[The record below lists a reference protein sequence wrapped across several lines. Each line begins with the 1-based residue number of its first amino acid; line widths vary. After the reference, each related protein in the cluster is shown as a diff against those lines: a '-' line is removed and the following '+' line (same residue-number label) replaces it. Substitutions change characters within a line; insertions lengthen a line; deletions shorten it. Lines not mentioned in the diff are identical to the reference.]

1 MTNGMSIAQSVAN
14 PIAKPKWCV
23 VHTQSRSERRAEHN
37 LRLQNYT
44 VFAPFI
50 SRKVRHARQSKCV
63 QSPLFPRYIFVK
75 LDLGRD
81 RWLNI
86 NGTAGVCELI
96 TVRDRPLPLPGG
108 LVEALMTAHA
118 HGSPK
123 DRDEDFHV
131 DKTVQLR
138 GGPFAELIGRI
149 AHVDDKGRV
158 QVLLEIMG
166 RAVSVQ
172 TTVAQLRTKAERVAE
187 PRSAADLAHPIC
199 TDR

>member
-1 MTNGMSIAQSVAN
+1 MSIANS
-14 PIAKPKWCV
+14 IATAQWCV
-23 VHTQSRSERRAEHN
+23 VHTQPRSEKRAEYN
-37 LRLQNYT
+37 LRLQNYA

-50 SRKVRHARQSKCV
+50 SRKVRHARQSKSV

-75 LDLGRD
+75 LDLCRD

-118 HGSPK
+118 RSSPEEL
-123 DRDEDFHV
+123 DQDLHV
-131 DKTVQLR
+131 NKTVQLR
-138 GGPFAELIGRI
+138 GGPFADLVGRI
-149 AHVDDKGRV
+149 ERVDDKGRV

-166 RAVSVQ
+166 RTVSVQ
-172 TTVAQLRTKAERVAE
+172 TTMAQLRTSPAAA
-187 PRSAADLAHPIC
+187 PRAAAHLAHPISP
-199 TDR
+199 DS

>member
-1 MTNGMSIAQSVAN
+1 MSIAKSVAD
-14 PIAKPKWCV
+14 PIARSIAKPQWCV
-23 VHTQSRSERRAEHN
+23 VHTQPRSEKRAEHN

-44 VFAPFI
+44 VFAPLI
-50 SRKVRHARQSKCV
+50 SRKVRHARQSKSV
-63 QSPLFPRYIFVK
+63 QSPLFPRYIFVR

-118 HGSPK
+118 HRSPR
-123 DRDEDFHV
+123 DRDEDFRV

-149 AHVDDKGRV
+149 EHVDDRGRV

-172 TTVAQLRTKAERVAE
+172 TTVAQLRTKAERVAA
-187 PRSAADLAHPIC
+187 PRCAAHPAHPIC
-199 TDR
+199 PDR

>member
-1 MTNGMSIAQSVAN
+1 MSIAQSVANPVAN

-118 HGSPK
+118 DPK

-187 PRSAADLAHPIC
+187 PRSHPIC
-199 TDR
+199 PDR